1 MNNVTIGGIYKS
13 DYSWDGEG
21 NARFIVTAVGLD
33 HVLIADH
40 PLIKF
45 NESYLEYCVG
55 RKEFEAKFKFA
66 GEKK

>member
-1 MNNVTIGGIYKS
+1 MSDVIVGGIYRCNYPWG
-13 DYSWDGEG
+13 DAGEVSV
-21 NARFIVTAVGLD
+21 IVTAVGLD
-33 HVLIADH
+33 HILIADH

-55 RKEFEAKFKFA
+55 RKEFEDKFKFA

>member
-1 MNNVTIGGIYKS
+1 MSDVIVGGIYRS
-13 DYSWDGEG
+13 NYSWGDAGEVSV
-21 NARFIVTAVGLD
+21 IVTAVGLD